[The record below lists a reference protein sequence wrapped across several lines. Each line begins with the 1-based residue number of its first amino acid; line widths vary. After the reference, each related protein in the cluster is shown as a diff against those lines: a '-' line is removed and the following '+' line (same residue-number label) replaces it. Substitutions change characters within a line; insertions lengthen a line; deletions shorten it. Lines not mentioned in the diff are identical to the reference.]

1 MPCALALALAL
12 PSLIKELKAA
22 YLLLA
27 AAVAVSLLTLRV
39 ATATAT
45 ATASIKREVKNAP
58 YTIICLSLSLLLLDL
73 TSLAFP
79 RIWHWFGKGTG
90 IAGDVAETHDDL
102 WCRWETEAKDS
113 CLSEKISKDS
123 TLMKSKQASVRTWQS
138 MVLVNN
144 RLFRESESSISSIE
158 ELNHN
163 GINGY
168 AIFVSRKGSAKR

>member
-27 AAVAVSLLTLRV
+27 AAVAVSLLTL
-39 ATATAT
+39 
-45 ATASIKREVKNAP
+45 SIQSTPPTN
-58 YTIICLSLSLLLLDL
+58 
-73 TSLAFP
+73 AFP